1 MDRRMRRKYLRAP
14 SLSHS
19 LFLSGFECGGN
30 IFELP
35 LSLTLSFS
43 LVLSAEDP
51 LSCTAGCAACCTVKP
66 PGSWSSKNHHREAK
80 HDDSNVLRTPGC
92 LAAQLELAGAKRPR
106 RRYLLIIVSFDSS
119 RLHSGHAMYKK
130 KKRLRQCEGDGEQE
144 NAP

>member
-1 MDRRMRRKYLRAP
+1 MRRKYLRAP

-19 LFLSGFECGGN
+19 LFLSGFECGGPP
-30 IFELP
+30 ELHSG
-35 LSLTLSFS
+35 LRS
-43 LVLSAEDP
+43 VLHSG
-51 LSCTAGCAACCTVKP
+51 LKP

-92 LAAQLELAGAKRPR
+92 LAAQLELAGAPRPR
-106 RRYLLIIVSFDSS
+106 RLYLLMIVSFDSS

-130 KKRLRQCEGDGEQE
+130 SGFANAKGDGEKE